1 MKHIT
6 YSIGLLSILIFTGC
20 KKWSEEERD
29 ISKAVVKAAAPVSDA
44 APLCGS
50 IKGTMLAGK
59 TYTISCDITIN
70 RGDTLTIQEGVHINV
85 AASAAIVVRGTFLSL
100 GTAESPNWITIKG
113 FVKQDTPGLNPAS
126 DSAFTGKWKGI
137 LADTSSPLV
146 VIKWTHLEYAGST
159 LGTGLASLLGL
170 TATDPSYAVY
180 FQNIKGSFV
189 FEDSWIYGTT
199 DDAIRVS
206 SGKFA
211 IMRSTFEKCG
221 YKGGDVLN
229 VKSGAVGDMAYNL
242 FIGDATNGLKASNKG
257 GSPVQTNIRM
267 YNNTL
272 LNCGY
277 RQTKTGRG
285 GSINFEEGSSGMAY
299 NNLIVNCKYG
309 LRVVSNPVADT
320 TKLFYGYNY
329 YYADSA
335 SVTNEIYPTTYITK
349 PQITDFPSPVYLP
362 SNYKPGSVYDGS
374 SINGK
379 NNPLFTN
386 YPLPVSAKLRL
397 MDITAVGSFTFTLQ
411 TGSPAISRGYTGF
424 TPLKAVVEDAVYG
437 ATEITQPG
445 NDIGAFQ
452 SNGRG
457 NQHR

>member
-1 MKHIT
+1 MKRIT
-6 YSIGLLSILIFTGC
+6 YTLAFFSCIIFTGC
-20 KKWSEEERD
+20 KKWAEEDRT
-29 ISKAVVKAAAPVSDA
+29 ISKAVVKTAAPVSDA
-44 APLCGS
+44 AQLCGTV
-50 IKGTMLAGK
+50 KGTMLSGK
-59 TYTISCDITIN
+59 TYTLGCDITIN
-70 RGDTLTIQEGVHINV
+70 KGDTLTIQSGVHMNV
-85 AASAAIVVRGTFLSL
+85 TGSAAIVVRGVLLSL
-100 GTAESPNWITIKG
+100 GTAEAPNWITVANQTKM
-113 FVKQDTPGLNPAS
+113 DTPGQNPATDPAYS
-126 DSAFTGKWKGI
+126 GQWKGI
-137 LADTSSPLV
+137 LADTTSPLV
-146 VIKWTHLEYAGST
+146 VIKWTHLEYAGAA
-159 LGTGLASLLGL
+159 LGTSLANLLGL

-180 FQNIKGSFV
+180 FQNINGSFV

-206 SGKFA
+206 GGKFA
-211 IMRSTFEKCG
+211 ILRNTFEKCG
-221 YKGGDVLN
+221 SKGGDVLN

-267 YNNTL
+267 YNNTV

-299 NNLIVNCKYG
+299 NNLMVNCKYG

-335 SVTNEIYPTTYITK
+335 SVANEIYPTTYITR
-349 PQITDFPSPVYLP
+349 PPSTDFPAPSYLP
-362 SNYKPGSVYDGS
+362 AGYKLGSVYDGS
-374 SINGK
+374 SIVGK
-379 NNPLFTN
+379 NNPMFLN
-386 YPLPVSAKLRL
+386 YPLPVSGKFRL
-397 MDITAVGSFTFTLQ
+397 MDITTVSSFNFTLQ
-411 TGSPAISRGYTGF
+411 SGSPAIGKGYTGF
-424 TPLKAVVEDAVYG
+424 TPLKAVAEDAVYG

-445 NDIGAFQ
+445 SDIGAFQ

-457 NQHR
+457 NLHH